1 MALPE
6 EKGFHGGVPTDET
19 TKNSSVTEYSSTAD
33 NKLKGNN
40 ILTFPND
47 LVDVEEGREVIRF
60 SVRKRADLDD
70 IPHSVYLYQTP
81 GFSLADGASYSGSE
95 FGLYGRSTLAAVD
108 KAVESTG
115 GVSIGDFA
123 FGIGE
128 ELKSAFTP
136 SDEND
141 GGAGLDIGSVL
152 MGKLGTAGKSLQMK
166 QGRVL
171 NPFNNLTYSGPMLRS
186 FNFSYKL
193 VAESEEESET
203 IRQIEHVFRKYMY
216 PEEQA
221 LGFILKYPPYFMIQ
235 FLIAQKSEDGQLKWR
250 ENPHLPFLHL
260 SYLQSMTATYNSSTN
275 AFHRGGAPVEVDL
288 SLTFAEAQ
296 LQTRSSLYN
305 KGEGLEYK
313 DGRPR
318 QGITSVTAEDIEEG
332 AATVTTTI
340 QGSGD

>member
-1 MALPE
+1 MADNLQSS
-6 EKGFHGGVPTDET
+6 GTDET
-19 TKNSSVTEYSSTAD
+19 TKEISVSEYSATAD

-47 LVDVEEGREVIRF
+47 LVDLEEGREVIRF

-95 FGLYGRSTLAAVD
+95 FGLYGRSTLTAVD
-108 KAVESTG
+108 KAVESTATG
-115 GVSIGDFA
+115 GVNIGDFA

-128 ELKSAFTP
+128 ELKSAFFP
-136 SDEND
+136 SDDND
-141 GGAGLDIGSVL
+141 GGATLDIGSVL

-193 VAESEEESET
+193 VAESEKESET
-203 IRQIEHVFRKYMY
+203 IRKIENMFRKYMY

-235 FLIAQKSEDGQLKWR
+235 FLRLQKSEDGELKWT

-318 QGITSVTAEDIEEG
+318 QGITSVTASDVEG
-332 AATVTTTI
+332 GAKTATNVITG
-340 QGSGD
+340 GSA